1 MMFFWRDNGI
11 LNLKDSEGLQ
21 LGRSY
26 PEEMQACPAKILN
39 LTLSLP
45 LSLSLCEKI
54 SRVKTG
60 KHTKNK
66 IKNKETEKYY
76 WQWHLAPLDS
86 LNK

>member
-1 MMFFWRDNGI
+1 
-11 LNLKDSEGLQ
+11 
-21 LGRSY
+21 
-26 PEEMQACPAKILN
+26 MQACPAKILN
-39 LTLSLP
+39 LS

-66 IKNKETEKYY
+66 IKNKETDKYY